1 MYTGESGPSK
11 PTRRTGTS
19 GYEVAA
25 VPTEYMGLIGN
36 GKSEDEVREE
46 ERAEQSHL
54 QNLSASQSEQ
64 PMDRAYINEM
74 TNHDLQDPTVDML
87 SNLLDQDFMLGNLQE
102 AEVHEYRWLARVM
115 KLEIES
121 LHPSS
126 DSVLQG
132 AVRAAAFDDEDES
145 IEALSAK
152 EKATIEQFLMAT
164 ISRATRGR
172 DGWQQEMFN
181 KTITA
186 SERREVGDEDDGGL
200 W

>member
-1 MYTGESGPSK
+1 
-11 PTRRTGTS
+11 
-19 GYEVAA
+19 
-25 VPTEYMGLIGN
+25 MGLLGN
-36 GKSEDEVREE
+36 GKSEDEIREE
-46 ERAEQSHL
+46 QRVEQSHL
-54 QNLSASQSEQ
+54 QNLSTAQAEK
-64 PMDRAYINEM
+64 PMNTAYINEM
-74 TNHDLQDPTVDML
+74 TDHNLQDPTVDML

-121 LHPSS
+121 LHPNE
-126 DSVLQG
+126 DSLFQG
-132 AVRAAAFDDEDES
+132 DVRAAAFDDRAEN
-145 IEALSAK
+145 IEALSAR

-172 DGWQQEMFN
+172 EGWQQEMFN

-186 SERREVGDEDDGGL
+186 SERREVGDDDGGI